1 MALTLHGIEP
11 VEIKGKACV
20 PKIDAET
27 KLRLAEIKTYDKAAD
42 LVLASAFPDDEAYV
56 REFLET
62 APVIEKEILHAYLV
76 GGEQAVS
83 SIMNGFNDNMKEIM
97 HNAMKKGDK

>member
-1 MALTLHGIEP
+1 MALSLNGIEP
-11 VEIKGKACV
+11 VRIKGRDCI

-27 KLRLAEIKTYDKAAD
+27 KLRLAEIKNYDSASD

-76 GGEQAVS
+76 GGESAVA
-83 SIMNGFNDNMKEIM
+83 SIMDGFNESMKDT
-97 HNAMKKGDK
+97 MKKAMEARK